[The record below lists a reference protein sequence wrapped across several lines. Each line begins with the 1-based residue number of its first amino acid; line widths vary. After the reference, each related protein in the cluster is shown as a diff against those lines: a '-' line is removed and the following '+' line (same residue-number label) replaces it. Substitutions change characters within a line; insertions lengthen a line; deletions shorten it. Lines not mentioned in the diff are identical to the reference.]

1 VTVAEL
7 ITHLQQLNP
16 SARVLLVVNRRW
28 SWEHEVARVVE
39 RKLLDE
45 DDRDEHWE
53 SDDVLLLEG
62 NRIGFG
68 PEYAWPGDGSQEN
81 HGG

>member
-1 VTVAEL
+1 MTVAEL
-7 ITHLQQLNP
+7 IAHLEGLNP

-28 SWEHEVARVVE
+28 PWEHDLAQVVE
-39 RKLLDE
+39 RKRLEE

-53 SDDVLLLEG
+53 GDDVLLLEG

-68 PEYAWPGDGSQEN
+68 PEYAWSQIGAAEDQRD
-81 HGG
+81 